1 VKSFTEKY
9 FDLLSESKN
18 KKEEP
23 IEEIIDFL
31 GKTATME
38 SKIQEVCSRIDNLVS
53 EEEVEDENLINN
65 AMSALSIGN
74 EYIPNDEDDNEL
86 E

>member
-1 VKSFTEKY
+1 MALLGTVEFMKQEYVFMETSFTK
-9 FDLLSESKN
+9 
-18 KKEEP
+18 
-23 IEEIIDFL
+23 
-31 GKTATME
+31 G
-38 SKIQEVCSRIDNLVS
+38 SRQLIVASYDNLVS